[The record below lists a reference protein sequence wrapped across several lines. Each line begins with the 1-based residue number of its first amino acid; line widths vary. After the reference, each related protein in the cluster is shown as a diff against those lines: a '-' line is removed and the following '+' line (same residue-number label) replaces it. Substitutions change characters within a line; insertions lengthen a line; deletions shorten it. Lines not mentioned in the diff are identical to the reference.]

1 MKING
6 CLAPIHRT
14 TDDAEAGQLLEGDA
28 RGRREYRE
36 RQTSQASDDLGGVRL
51 GSKRNYR
58 VEVVITAFRNPQMVF
73 ETEKGV
79 KSLSRITDVQDVAE
93 SLLEA
98 SRKGLLVGGLTLAG
112 KAANSATT
120 GMIINSFLSVVE
132 VAQGNSSGWYLL
144 FIKHAN
150 PEPE

>member
-1 MKING
+1 M
-6 CLAPIHRT
+6 
-14 TDDAEAGQLLEGDA
+14 EGDA

-58 VEVVITAFRNPQMVF
+58 VEVLITAFRNPQMVV

-98 SRKGLLVGGLTLAG
+98 SRKGLLVGGLTFAG